1 MLQSKGHNNRLSHKL
16 NLQGLSVVLTKGEG
30 ENIRVTNQ
38 VPDEIPRTI
47 ASQIQLAP
55 RTEPPCVTDGA
66 TSSARVNGNFS
77 RQKKQDRVGGQIT
90 WS

>member
-38 VPDEIPRTI
+38 VPDGISRAI
-47 ASQIQLAP
+47 DFQIQLAP
-55 RTEPPCVTDGA
+55 RTEPPCVTD
-66 TSSARVNGNFS
+66 ARTRTAGVNGNFS
-77 RQKKQDRVGGQIT
+77 RRKKQISDSVRG
-90 WS
+90 

>member
-38 VPDEIPRTI
+38 VPDGISRAI
-47 ASQIQLAP
+47 DFQIQLAP
-55 RTEPPCVTDGA
+55 RTEPPCVTDGR
-66 TSSARVNGNFS
+66 TRTARVNGNFS
-77 RQKKQDRVGGQIT
+77 RRKKQISDSVRG
-90 WS
+90 